1 MSSSSSFV
9 YRDEVHA
16 RRPPTSRD
24 PTESVFDYPA
34 FDSAAPITSP
44 RVPPTKTLTILPT
57 QHIKNYPFQ
66 ATVSSCRTFQIP

>member
-16 RRPPTSRD
+16 RCPPTSRD

-44 RVPPTKTLTILPT
+44 RVL
-57 QHIKNYPFQ
+57 H
-66 ATVSSCRTFQIP
+66 TFFYKDAYYSPYSTH